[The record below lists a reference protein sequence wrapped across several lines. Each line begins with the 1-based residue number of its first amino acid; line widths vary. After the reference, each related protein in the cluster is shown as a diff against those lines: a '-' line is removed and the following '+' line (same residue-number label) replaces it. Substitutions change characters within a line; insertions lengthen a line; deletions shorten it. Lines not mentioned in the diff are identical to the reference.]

1 MQKKNRIFTCFTKR
15 VPYHI
20 IHHLS
25 KITREKTRISRC
37 NMLSHIIKT
46 YIIFV
51 PQNKKKKDLG
61 ISRQMH
67 YFCNEIKVNG
77 KYESL
82 ALHWL
87 SDTYVLKLCT
97 PRVSHVFHPLLNSLI
112 IKDYQKHPFSCIGK
126 WLVITND

>member
-1 MQKKNRIFTCFTKR
+1 MKEYIGTNGKSLIIKQIIEYPIITCDAKKNRFFTCFTKR

-25 KITREKTRISRC
+25 KITREKTRISLC

-46 YIIFV
+46 YTIFV

-67 YFCNEIKVNG
+67 YFCNELKVNG

-82 ALHWL
+82 TL
-87 SDTYVLKLCT
+87 
-97 PRVSHVFHPLLNSLI
+97 R
-112 IKDYQKHPFSCIGK
+112 
-126 WLVITND
+126 